1 MQRGCGWTQRA
12 VTGPSSDPTLIDGFP
27 MLPLDLTAAAPHLP
41 PAVAERAATAYTCA
55 VERGT
60 SADHLLVADMSQPSS
75 MPRLFVFELSDPS
88 RPVLVERTRVAHG
101 AGSDPRKTGKPER
114 FGNAPESGETSLGL
128 YQVAE
133 PYIGFHGKSY
143 RLDGLTPGF
152 NDAARSRAVVLHPAP
167 YVRDRGAVG
176 RSLGCPAIAPEDFA
190 ALDRRGALEGALVWI
205 DGPDA
210 ALDRATSL
218 RCSSAPPMERTCR
231 KDDRLWPTPVMSS
244 WRTAWAG

>member
-1 MQRGCGWTQRA
+1 
-12 VTGPSSDPTLIDGFP
+12 
-27 MLPLDLTAAAPHLP
+27 MLPPDLATAAPHLP

-60 SADHLLVADMSQPSS
+60 AADHLLVADMSQPSS
-75 MPRLFVFELSDPS
+75 TPRLFVFDLSDPS

-114 FGNAPESGETSLGL
+114 FGNTPESGETSLGL

-133 PYIGFHGKSY
+133 PYIGVHGKSY

-167 YVRDRGAVG
+167 YVRDRGPVG
-176 RSLGCPAIAPEDFA
+176 RSLGCPAIAPRDFT
-190 ALDRRGALEGALVWI
+190 ALDHRGALEGALVWI

-210 ALDRATSL
+210 SLDRAPSL
-218 RCSSAPPMERTCR
+218 RCAATAEPVRACSKADFAWPLSDSTSAA
-231 KDDRLWPTPVMSS
+231 WGI
-244 WRTAWAG
+244 AWAG

>member
-1 MQRGCGWTQRA
+1 
-12 VTGPSSDPTLIDGFP
+12 

-75 MPRLFVFELSDPS
+75 MPRLFVFDLSDPS

-114 FGNAPESGETSLGL
+114 FGNAPQSGETSLGL

-133 PYIGFHGKSY
+133 PYIGVHGKSY

-167 YVRDRGAVG
+167 YVRDDGPVG
-176 RSLGCPAIAPEDFA
+176 RSLGCPAINPQDFTR
-190 ALDRRGALEGALVWI
+190 LDNAGVLEGALVWV
-205 DGPDA
+205 DGPVA
-210 ALDRATSL
+210 SL
-218 RCSSAPPMERTCR
+218 TASASLGCLSAPSPERACR
-231 KDDRLWPTPVMSS
+231 KEDSTWPTTPTTTWGV
-244 WRTAWAG
+244 AWAG